1 MIINKEITRIVHVFL
16 DERLGFT
23 SKVNSEVQYPDRHR
37 GSLLMNFSYFSIY
50 DRNIQIQF
58 KRAYSSTIV
67 LLVYVFGYVDFIILN
82 KFSVF
87 KFFGSLNSLI
97 GQKSTLVQS

>member
-23 SKVNSEVQYPDRHR
+23 SKVNSQVQYPDRHR
-37 GSLLMNFSYFSIY
+37 GSSLMNFSYFSIY
-50 DRNIQIQF
+50 DRNIKIQF
-58 KRAYSSTIV
+58 KRAYSSSTV
-67 LLVYVFGYVDFIILN
+67 LLVYVFGYVDFIIFR
-82 KFSVF
+82 KFSVVT
-87 KFFGSLNSLI
+87 FFGSLNSLI